1 MLWSISP
8 SALFPMP
15 CSSHGGANAYWA
27 PPPSTKHYR
36 GTAPHGKCLM
46 VTRQLIMVRKHGHAR
61 KYIARVLACGAE
73 CDLALL
79 TVNEEEFWDDIEH
92 LELGDV
98 PHLQEVVTVVGY
110 PTGGDSVSVT
120 KGVVSR
126 LNLQQYSHA
135 SFHLLAIQIDAAI
148 NAGNSGGPALQ
159 GEKVAGVAFETLLDA
174 ENIGYIIPVP
184 VIEHF
189 LRDVDNNKKYRGFCD
204 IGLFWQEMENTDF
217 KAHMKMK
224 PGQSG
229 VYVTRVQPLAKVNKV
244 IRPGDVILA
253 FDGKPLADDGTV
265 SFREKELIE
274 FTHLVSMK
282 FVDESAT
289 LTLLRDGCQIDV
301 VTPLDMNKQL
311 VPIHLYNL
319 DGPPPYFIYAGLVFL
334 VCSQP
339 LLRAQYGKDWECK
352 GPIQL
357 CEKAAHGVMES
368 EGQELV
374 LLSQVL
380 AHEVN
385 TGYQNLSNVE
395 VLAVNGVKVHDL
407 RHLAKMLLT
416 NTGDYVKIDVEKH
429 KTIVLSVQR
438 AIAAQDEILVQHC
451 IPAPCPAGFLEAAG
465 LPDGKGSKTAGIT
478 ASIPSKTA
486 KRAATKK
493 K

>member
-1 MLWSISP
+1 MVRKRIAQKDACVEEGSKKRI
-8 SALFPMP
+8 
-15 CSSHGGANAYWA
+15 CSRLQGVVEAESDTC
-27 PPPSTKHYR
+27 PPSDSSLNPTDAAPGFPSLPLVNGAVPVEEVVKGSSPAFFKKVLQSVVKLFVTSTSPNYAMPWQMKYQTKS
-36 GTAPHGKCLM
+36 TASGFVIAGRRIITNAHAVSHQM
-46 VTRQLIMVRKHGHAR
+46 LIMVRKHGHAR

-319 DGPPPYFIYAGLVFL
+319 VRTLCLLVP
-334 VCSQP
+334 SH
-339 LLRAQYGKDWECK
+339 GECR
-352 GPIQL
+352 GGCL
-357 CEKAAHGVMES
+357 GS
-368 EGQELV
+368 LLV
-374 LLSQVL
+374 LS
-380 AHEVN
+380 
-385 TGYQNLSNVE
+385 
-395 VLAVNGVKVHDL
+395 
-407 RHLAKMLLT
+407 M
-416 NTGDYVKIDVEKH
+416 
-429 KTIVLSVQR
+429 
-438 AIAAQDEILVQHC
+438 
-451 IPAPCPAGFLEAAG
+451 FLQ
-465 LPDGKGSKTAGIT
+465 K
-478 ASIPSKTA
+478 
-486 KRAATKK
+486 
-493 K
+493 